1 MGISSLT
8 NDISV
13 CYMNDHSVFG
23 CVVLIFVLDYQSF
36 LSIVVSFALLL
47 SSEFYLVSLEVGHVL
62 DNLTDPILW
71 NRSPTLQLAT
81 ELYGPILTRLI
92 PVKFISCLQASG
104 PKLFSASLSL
114 FFPDWNVLSIS
125 LNSSHLFYKT
135 PHWFFPFL
143 TSGGSSSLYC
153 IIQHSQI
160 HYAFLGSALDA
171 GWQWLTYLAGWRV
184 WILWRHTDSEETAK
198 NDAVS
203 WNPEKQTK
211 VDLSWSGWETLE
223 QVEGHAVW
231 INIDWFSYSSR
242 ENPKEGL
249 WFSSPG
255 IKCFIPN

>member
-1 MGISSLT
+1 MCHSIICQANLHTILWEFMSINCTNCYMSFYMGISSLT

-62 DNLTDPILW
+62 DNLTNPILW
-71 NRSPTLQLAT
+71 NISPTLQLAT

-135 PHWFFPFL
+135 PH
-143 TSGGSSSLYC
+143 
-153 IIQHSQI
+153 
-160 HYAFLGSALDA
+160 
-171 GWQWLTYLAGWRV
+171 
-184 WILWRHTDSEETAK
+184 
-198 NDAVS
+198 
-203 WNPEKQTK
+203 
-211 VDLSWSGWETLE
+211 
-223 QVEGHAVW
+223 
-231 INIDWFSYSSR
+231 
-242 ENPKEGL
+242 
-249 WFSSPG
+249 
-255 IKCFIPN
+255 